1 MKTKLLFILM
11 LLVSW
16 NATLASQNTD
26 SLIDKAVWTFA
37 QHWDN
42 TPGNNGNKLRAILT
56 WKPVQ
61 IQDSIAMVCDRELG
75 FFVIKER
82 YYHRCIFYDE
92 INNQFKETVDPHYRQ
107 GGIPRNVLVVT
118 IILTIV
124 VMYGFLLLTYVLAW
138 QPSILSWIFW
148 ILNAT
153 IVVFL
158 NCYLGTTF
166 VIGSLIYIFK
176 YKIKYFVKGLFPK
189 KKKDNIKRNG

>member
-26 SLIDKAVWTFA
+26 SLIDKAVWAFA

-42 TPGNNGNKLRAILT
+42 TPGNDGNKLRAILT
-56 WKPVQ
+56 RKPVQ
-61 IQDSIAMVCDRELG
+61 IQDSIAVVCDRELG
-75 FFVIKER
+75 FFVIKGR

-138 QPSILSWIFW
+138 QSSILSWIFW

-158 NCYLGTTF
+158 NYYLGTTF

-176 YKIKYFVKGLFPK
+176 DKIKYFVGGLFPK
-189 KKKDNIKRNG
+189 KRKDNIKRNG

>member
-42 TPGNNGNKLRAILT
+42 TPGNEENKLRAILT
-56 WKPVQ
+56 RKPVQ

-92 INNQFKETVDPHYRQ
+92 INNQFKETVDQHYRQ

-118 IILTIV
+118 IISTIV
-124 VMYGFLLLTYVLAW
+124 VMYVLAW
-138 QPSILSWIFW
+138 QSSILSWIFW
-148 ILNAT
+148 ILNAS

-158 NCYLGTTF
+158 NYYLGTTF

-176 YKIKYFVKGLFPK
+176 FKYKIKYFVEGPFPK
-189 KKKDNIKRNG
+189 KRKDNIKRNW

>member
-42 TPGNNGNKLRAILT
+42 TPGNEENKLRAILT
-56 WKPVQ
+56 QKPVQ

-82 YYHRCIFYDE
+82 YYHRYIFYDE

-107 GGIPRNVLVVT
+107 GEIPRNVLVIT
-118 IILTIV
+118 IISTIV
-124 VMYGFLLLTYVLAW
+124 VMYGLLSLTRTLAW
-138 QPSILSWIFW
+138 QSSILSWIFW
-148 ILNAT
+148 ILYAS
-153 IVVFL
+153 IAVFL
-158 NCYLGTTF
+158 NYYLGTTF

-176 YKIKYFVKGLFPK
+176 YKIKYFVGGLFPK
-189 KKKDNIKRNG
+189 KRKDNIKRNG

>member
-26 SLIDKAVWTFA
+26 SLIDKAVWAFA

-42 TPGNNGNKLRAILT
+42 TPGNDGNKLRAILT
-56 WKPVQ
+56 QKPVQ
-61 IQDSIAMVCDRELG
+61 IQDSIAMVCDRKLG

-82 YYHRCIFYDE
+82 YYHRYIFYDE

-107 GGIPRNVLVVT
+107 GEIPRNVLVIT
-118 IILTIV
+118 IILTIA
-124 VMYGFLLLTYVLAW
+124 VMYGLLSLTRTLAW
-138 QPSILSWIFW
+138 QSSILSWIFW
-148 ILNAT
+148 ILYAS
-153 IVVFL
+153 IAVFL
-158 NCYLGTTF
+158 NYYLGTTF

-176 YKIKYFVKGLFPK
+176 YKIKYFVGGLFPK
-189 KKKDNIKRNG
+189 KRKDNIKRNW

>member
-1 MKTKLLFILM
+1 M

-26 SLIDKAVWTFA
+26 SLIDKAVWTFT

-56 WKPVQ
+56 RKPVQ
-61 IQDSIAMVCDRELG
+61 IQDSIAVVCDRELG

-138 QPSILSWIFW
+138 QSSILSWIFW

-158 NCYLGTTF
+158 NYYLGTTF

-176 YKIKYFVKGLFPK
+176 DKIKYFVGGLFPK
-189 KKKDNIKRNG
+189 KRKDNIKRN

>member
-26 SLIDKAVWTFA
+26 SLIDKAVWTFT

-42 TPGNNGNKLRAILT
+42 TPGNEENKLRAILT
-56 WKPVQ
+56 QKPVQ

-82 YYHRCIFYDE
+82 YYHRYIFYDE

-107 GGIPRNVLVVT
+107 GEIPRNVLVIT
-118 IILTIV
+118 IISTIV
-124 VMYGFLLLTYVLAW
+124 VMYGLLSLTRTLAW
-138 QPSILSWIFW
+138 QSSILSWIFW
-148 ILNAT
+148 ILYAS
-153 IVVFL
+153 IAVFL
-158 NCYLGTTF
+158 NYYLGTTF

-176 YKIKYFVKGLFPK
+176 YKIKYFVEGLFPK
-189 KKKDNIKRNG
+189 KRKDNIKRNW

>member
-37 QHWDN
+37 QYWDN
-42 TPGNNGNKLRAILT
+42 TPGNEENKLRAILT
-56 WKPVQ
+56 QKPVQ

-82 YYHRCIFYDE
+82 YYHRYIFYDE

-107 GGIPRNVLVVT
+107 GEIPRNVLVIT
-118 IILTIV
+118 IISTIV
-124 VMYGFLLLTYVLAW
+124 VMYGLLSLTRTLAW
-138 QPSILSWIFW
+138 QSSILSWIFW
-148 ILNAT
+148 ILYAS
-153 IVVFL
+153 IAVFL
-158 NCYLGTTF
+158 NYYLGTTF

-176 YKIKYFVKGLFPK
+176 YKIKYFVGGLFPK
-189 KKKDNIKRNG
+189 KRKDNIKRNW